1 MSSRVSK
8 IYGYWVLELL
18 SIDERVR
25 KLCAKAATAEGRE
38 VEEVLEELRAAL
50 REHARFVRQ
59 MSARTFTRV
68 HEKQPSFRN
77 DD

>member
-1 MSSRVSK
+1 V
-8 IYGYWVLELL
+8 ELS

-25 KLCAKAATAEGRE
+25 QLCAKAVAAQGPEAEE
-38 VEEVLEELRAAL
+38 ILAELRDAL
-50 REHARFVRQ
+50 REHARFVRL
-59 MSARTFTRV
+59 MSARTLTRV

>member
-1 MSSRVSK
+1 M
-8 IYGYWVLELL
+8 

-25 KLCAKAATAEGRE
+25 ELCAKAATAEGKE
-38 VEEVLEELRAAL
+38 AEEVLEELRAAL
-50 REHARFVRQ
+50 KEHTRFVRQ
-59 MSARTFTRV
+59 MSARTLTRV